1 MSRFLDNKDDIAK
14 LRKCFAGLWSLD
26 ESEIVKDAIE
36 RPELYVMKP
45 QREGGGLAHEI
56 AHLYCNYES
65 NSLILDPLL
74 TSGNNIYGEDV
85 REALLKLQKEGTGSD
100 AAYILMQR
108 IFPKI
113 SHSILMREGI
123 PHKEQTISELGI
135 YGSYLR

>member
-1 MSRFLDNKDDIAK
+1 MSRFLENKDDIAK

-26 ESEIVKDAIE
+26 ESDIVKDAIE

-45 QREGGGLAHEI
+45 QREGGGLAQEI
-56 AHLYCNYES
+56 DCLYCNYTS
-65 NSLILDPLL
+65 KSLILDPLL
-74 TSGNNIYGEDV
+74 TAGNNIYGEDV
-85 REALLKLQKEGTGSD
+85 RGALLKLQKEGTGSD

-123 PHKEQTISELGI
+123 SHKEETISELGI
-135 YGSYLR
+135 YGTYLR